1 MERWQLR
8 SAQVFESLSETSGDK
23 PQGFTF
29 SEFTADELNLFF
41 SSTVVKRLDEFEVLI
56 SNEETTSDLYFLLEG
71 HLKVEIS
78 SIGGWDKVL
87 LVGPGTV
94 VGEQSFLD
102 GEPRTASVIAETP
115 CTIAS
120 VSQELFETFANAHP
134 SIALRIIRQ
143 LTRILSRR
151 LRRLDLFD
159 AMEYTREI
167 ERKNLAEELH
177 DETMADLTGLTM
189 ELGLLKLHKELDE
202 VVLGEID
209 SIREKLKETNL
220 RLRQIV
226 KGIFPAELVNSGLVS
241 ALTSHLKDF
250 EHRSIQN
257 PTELKIHL
265 RSIGF
270 GGQRLPSNLEADLY
284 RVIQQAIANAVQH
297 ANASLIEVDINW
309 SNQECRFSVMDN
321 GCGIGSI
328 DGDAIVQ
335 SGHFGLAN
343 MRDRVERNGGL
354 FEIGSAVVPGTSLVG
369 NIPVAHRSVIPTQD
383 SNYEVTIKNT
393 A

>member
-1 MERWQLR
+1 MERSQLR
-8 SAQVFESLSETSGDK
+8 LSQVFESLSETSGDK

-41 SSTVVKRLDEFEVLI
+41 SGAVIKRLDESEVLI

-102 GEPRTASVIAETP
+102 GEPRTANVIAETP

-120 VSQELFETFANAHP
+120 VSQELFETFANTHP
-134 SIALRIIRQ
+134 SIAFRIIRQ

-159 AMEYTREI
+159 AIEYTREI

-250 EHRSIQN
+250 EHRSVQN

-321 GCGIGSI
+321 GCGIGRI
-328 DGDAIVQ
+328 DGGAIVQ